1 MRYGMTILPIT
12 GAAEDVFRV
21 TDAAVDV
28 FIVWTTSDD
37 DPVVAA
43 VRSTSA
49 RPWCTRSGPSWTGA
63 GEH

>member
-1 MRYGMTILPIT
+1 MTILPIT
-12 GAAEDVFRV
+12 GAAEDVLRI
-21 TDAAVDV
+21 TEASVDG

-43 VRSTSA
+43 ARSTRRPAVVHGRSSA
-49 RPWCTRSGPSWTGA
+49 PWTGA